1 MEGRRSI
8 TAIIGFL
15 ITIFAVNVTAL
26 CFNTICIDPGHGG
39 DDPGTEGPQDKIDE
53 KEVNLIVAQALRDTI
68 NTVEGGFFIV
78 GMTRSSDVKPTL
90 RARADTANIG
100 RGGLGYDYFV
110 SIHHNSANTNPC
122 YVQGTEAWHSTNDS
136 VPHGTLVPDS
146 LDLSRKIDSVMA
158 YKIYLR
164 LVANWDLPGGDP
176 YVARG
181 LQNSDS
187 LTVLVFNK
195 RISVLTEASFIC
207 NEDEEDLFAETSHN
221 HQKSEAGA
229 IYRGFKSY
237 CDNAGIAQIS
247 NQYVNGNGGSLEIDY
262 IPLTS
267 PVDRTWAM
275 FEQHNLYVEDYFY
288 LEGYWYY
295 FHHWS
300 HLLSDGTY
308 LGPDYFGND
317 WNITVPAESNFHIYR
332 AHFSG
337 GPYWAEI
344 ELLPAPA
351 QYAVGDTV
359 MFLWSGSMGVDS
371 STVVSLYL
379 DRHNGSTGYPELRLS
394 SF

>member
-1 MEGRRSI
+1 M
-8 TAIIGFL
+8 AILEIPRHL
-15 ITIFAVNVTAL
+15 RMLAVLGIVLTTSAAAD
-26 CFNTICIDPGHGG
+26 NTVLLDPGHGG
-39 DDPGTEGPQDKIDE
+39 SAYGARGANKKLYE
-53 KEVNLIVAQALRDTI
+53 KSVNLTVARALRDSLTSAS
-68 NTVEGGFFIV
+68 GGWYQM
-78 GMTRSSDVKPTL
+78 GMTRNSDITVENSD
-90 RARADTANIG
+90 RADSANIG
-100 RGGLGYDYFV
+100 NGGNGYAYFISV
-110 SIHHNSANTNPC
+110 HHNSIDTMHNST
-122 YVQGTEAWHSTNDS
+122 QGTEAWHCMSDTILGGSWRD
-136 VPHGTLVPDS
+136 VDS
-146 LDLSRKIDSVMA
+146 LMA

-164 LVANWDLPGGDP
+164 LVENWDAPNDP

-181 LQNSDS
+181 LGKNCGYTVLIKNRRISLISEASFLSDS
-187 LTVLVFNK
+187 L
-195 RISVLTEASFIC
+195 
-207 NEDEEDLFAETSHN
+207 EENLFVDPSNFHA
-221 HQKSEAGA
+221 KDEAGA
-229 IYRGFKSY
+229 ICRGFMSY

-247 NQYVNGNGGSLEIDY
+247 NRYVNGNGGTLEIDY
-262 IPLTS
+262 LELSS

-288 LEGYWYY
+288 LGGYWYY

-308 LGPDYFGND
+308 LGPDHFDND

-332 AHFSG
+332 AYFSG